1 MFVLFSGAKH
11 DSSGDVPKWNTLLST
26 LFQFGPQ
33 YLYPLSVSCSHVLGE
48 TARRVKTSCSQENSR
63 VLVSINV
70 GNKAVGTGGVG
81 EGIGKL

>member
-1 MFVLFSGAKH
+1 MIPQGMSQSGTPCCPPCSNSAL
-11 DSSGDVPKWNTLLST
+11 NT
-26 LFQFGPQ
+26 FGPQ